1 MIERTGWLLDLYD
14 HPQDGIVIWLLDE
27 QGRHRLTQALPV
39 TFYAAGP
46 SPRLRALW
54 RYLQAQP
61 LAVTLSRQERRDLFA
76 PGMLPVLAVQVE
88 RPSDQPGLFR
98 LVSQAFPELTYYD
111 ADLPL
116 SLRHA
121 ARFGTFPLARCRV
134 EADEDGRI
142 QALETLD
149 SPWTLDPPDP
159 PLNILT
165 LEPNVDPFH
174 APPSHLLIRVR
185 SGRLQRASYRLALE
199 PVRPLLINLR
209 AILQRHDP
217 DLILTNWGDTWL
229 LDHLLGCARQQGL
242 PLPLNRE
249 PGRGVLRKAERS
261 YFTYGQII
269 HRGQQVHLFGRWHVD
284 GCNAMLF
291 GEYGLEG
298 IYELARVTAL
308 PIQTVARVSPGTGI
322 SSMQMV
328 TALRTGVLVPWHKQ
342 QAERPKTAYDLLQ
355 ADQGGLVYQPV
366 IGLHRHVAAIDF
378 MSMYP
383 SIMARFNVSPE
394 TVGAERPTA
403 QLVPELGVMVAD
415 GQPGLVPQTLQP
427 LLDKRLALKRGLVDL
442 PAWDPRRKT
451 YQAQA
456 TAHKWLLVTCFG
468 YLGYKNARFGR
479 IEAHEAVTA
488 YGREALLRAKEAA
501 EDLGF
506 TVLHMYVDG
515 LWVQRPGAVRPDD
528 FQPLLDEVVA
538 RTGLPIALDG
548 IYRWVA
554 FLPSRQ
560 NEQVPVPNRYFGLFE
575 DGSFKLRGIEARRRD
590 TPAFIVETQMQILE
604 QMARARD
611 PVDSLPAV
619 QALLRRKLTA
629 LRAGQIPIEK
639 MLVTQKLSRSLAEY
653 RSLSPPA
660 RAAAQLEA
668 VGKSLRAG
676 QNVRL
681 IYTAD
686 EVGVRAWDAGPLPE
700 SLHIDT
706 RRYAELLL
714 RAAQT
719 LLQPLGVEPERLR
732 DWLFSNAAYGCRPGY
747 LPAQPASY
755 ALPLWSGSR
764 AVLRAVSNGWAA
776 DHYLDR
782 AAW

>member
-14 HPQDGIVIWLLDE
+14 HPQDGVVLWLLDE

-39 TFYAAGP
+39 TFFAAGP
-46 SPRLRALW
+46 ALRLRALW
-54 RYLQAQP
+54 RYLQSQP
-61 LAVTLSRQERRDLFA
+61 QPVRLSRQERRDLFA
-76 PGMLPVLAVQVE
+76 PGLLPVLAAQVE
-88 RPSDQPGLFR
+88 LPFDQPGLFR
-98 LVSQAFPELTYYD
+98 KISQAFPELTYYD

-134 EADEDGRI
+134 QADENGQVQD
-142 QALETLD
+142 LEVLD
-149 SPWTLDPPDP
+149 SPWQLDLPDP
-159 PLNILT
+159 PLSILT
-165 LEPNVDPFH
+165 LEPDVDPFH
-174 APPSHLLIRVR
+174 APPSQLLIRT
-185 SGRLQRASYRLALE
+185 QRASYCLALE
-199 PVRPLLINLR
+199 PVRPMLINLR
-209 AILQRHDP
+209 AILLRHDP

-229 LDHLLGCARQQGL
+229 LDHLLTCARQQRL

-291 GEYGLEG
+291 GEYGLDG
-298 IYELARVTAL
+298 IYELARVTSL
-308 PIQTVARVSPGTGI
+308 SIQTVARVSPGTGI

-366 IGLHRHVAAIDF
+366 IGLHRDVAAIDF

-394 TVGAERPTA
+394 TVGSEHPTA

-415 GQPGLVPQTLQP
+415 GEPGLVPQTLQP
-427 LLDKRLALKRGLVDL
+427 LLDKRLALKRNLADL

-501 EDLGF
+501 EDLGY

-515 LWVQRPGAVRPDD
+515 LWVQKPGATRPAD
-528 FQPLLDEVVA
+528 FQPLLEEVVA
-538 RTGLPIALDG
+538 RTSLPIALDG

-604 QMARARD
+604 HMARAAD
-611 PVDSLPAV
+611 PAAGLPAV
-619 QALLRRKLTA
+619 QALLRRKLAA

-639 MLVTQKLSRSLAEY
+639 LLVTQKLSRELVEY
-653 RSLSPPA
+653 RVPSPPA

-686 EVGVRAWDAGPLPE
+686 EIGVRAWDAGPLPE
-700 SLHIDT
+700 RLNVDR

-714 RAAQT
+714 RAAET
-719 LLQPLGVEPERLR
+719 LLLPLGVEPARLR
-732 DWLFSNAAYGCRPGY
+732 DWLFCNAAYGCRPGY
-747 LPAQPASY
+747 LPARPASY
-755 ALPLWSGSR
+755 TLPLWSGSQQQPN
-764 AVLRAVSNGWAA
+764 LTSF
-776 DHYLDR
+776 LL
-782 AAW
+782 

>member
-14 HPQDGIVIWLLDE
+14 HPRDGVVLWLLDE

-46 SPRLRALW
+46 APRLRALW
-54 RYLQAQP
+54 RYLQNQP
-61 LAVTLSRQERRDLFA
+61 SRVELSRQERRDLFA
-76 PGMLPVLAVQVE
+76 PGMLPVLAVQVAQ
-88 RPSDQPGLFR
+88 PFDQPRLFR
-98 LVSQAFPELTYYD
+98 QVSQAFPELTYYD
-111 ADLPL
+111 ADLHL

-121 ARFGTFPLARCRV
+121 ARFNTFPLARCQV
-134 EADEDGRI
+134 EVDDAGQI
-142 QALETLD
+142 QTLEVQD
-149 SPWTLDPPDP
+149 SPWELDLPNP

-174 APPSHLLIRVR
+174 APPSQLLIRTH
-185 SGRLQRASYRLALE
+185 RASYRLALE
-199 PVRPLLINLR
+199 PVRPMLINLR
-209 AILQRHDP
+209 AILLRHDP

-229 LDHLLGCARQQGL
+229 LDHLLRCASQQRL

-291 GEYGLEG
+291 GEYGLDG
-298 IYELARVTAL
+298 IYELARVTSL

-383 SIMARFNVSPE
+383 SIMARFNISPE
-394 TVGAERPTA
+394 TVGTECPTA
-403 QLVPELGVMVAD
+403 QLVPELGVMVA
-415 GQPGLVPQTLQP
+415 GGEPGLVPQTLQP
-427 LLDKRLALKRGLVDL
+427 LLDKRLALKRSLVDL
-442 PAWDPRRKT
+442 PAWDPRRKV
-451 YQAQA
+451 YKAQA

-515 LWVQRPGAVRPDD
+515 LWVQKPGLTQPDD
-528 FQPLLDEVVA
+528 FRPLLEEVSTC
-538 RTGLPIALDG
+538 TGLPIALDG
-548 IYRWVA
+548 IYRWIA

-560 NEQVPVPNRYFGLFE
+560 NDQVPVPNRYFGLFE

-590 TPAFIVETQMQILE
+590 TPAFIVETQMQILDA
-604 QMARARD
+604 MTRTVD
-611 PVDSLPAV
+611 PADGLPAV
-619 QALLRRKLTA
+619 QALLRRKLAA
-629 LRAGQIPIEK
+629 LRTGQIPLEK
-639 MLVTQKLSRSLAEY
+639 LLVTQKLSRNLAEY
-653 RSLSPPA
+653 RSPSPPA
-660 RAAAQLEA
+660 RAAAQLNA
-668 VGKSLRAG
+668 IGKTLRAG

-681 IYTAD
+681 IYTTD
-686 EVGVRAWDAGPLPE
+686 GVGVRAWDAGPLPE
-700 SLHIDT
+700 PLNVDRKH
-706 RRYAELLL
+706 YAELLL
-714 RAAQT
+714 RAAET

-732 DWLFSNAAYGCRPGY
+732 DWMFSNAAYGCRPGY
-747 LPAQPASY
+747 LPARPASY
-755 ALPLWSGSR
+755 ALPLWSGSQS
-764 AVLRAVSNGWAA
+764 ALRAVS
-776 DHYLDR
+776 R
-782 AAW
+782 

>member
-14 HPQDGIVIWLLDE
+14 HPRDGVVLWLLDE

-46 SPRLRALW
+46 APRLRALW
-54 RYLQAQP
+54 RYLQNQP
-61 LAVTLSRQERRDLFA
+61 RPVQLSRQERRDLFA
-76 PGMLPVLAVQVE
+76 PGLLPVLAAQVE
-88 RPSDQPGLFR
+88 LPSDQPGLFR

-116 SLRHA
+116 TLRHA

-134 EADEDGRI
+134 QADESGRV
-142 QALETLD
+142 QELEVLD
-149 SPWTLDPPDP
+149 SPWQLDLPDP
-159 PLNILT
+159 PLSILT

-174 APPSHLLIRVR
+174 ALPSHLLIRT
-185 SGRLQRASYRLALE
+185 QRASYRLALE

-209 AILQRHDP
+209 AILLRHDP

-229 LDHLLGCARQQGL
+229 LDHLLTCARQQRL

-291 GEYGLEG
+291 GEYGLDG
-298 IYELARVTAL
+298 IYELARVTSL
-308 PIQTVARVSPGTGI
+308 SIQTVARVSPGTGI

-394 TVGAERPTA
+394 TVGSERPTA
-403 QLVPELGVMVAD
+403 QLVPELGVMVA
-415 GQPGLVPQTLQP
+415 GGEPGLVPQTLQP
-427 LLDKRLALKRGLVDL
+427 LLDKRLALKRGLNDL

-451 YQAQA
+451 YKAQA

-501 EDLGF
+501 EDLGY

-515 LWVQRPGAVRPDD
+515 LWVQKPGATRPADL
-528 FQPLLDEVVA
+528 QPLLEEVVA

-604 QMARARD
+604 HMARTAD
-611 PVDSLPAV
+611 PAAGLPAV
-619 QALLRRKLTA
+619 QVLLRRKLAA

-639 MLVTQKLSRSLAEY
+639 LLVTQKLSRELAEY
-653 RSLSPPA
+653 RVPSPPA

-686 EVGVRAWDAGPLPE
+686 EIGVRAWDAGPLPE
-700 SLHIDT
+700 RLNVDRKH
-706 RRYAELLL
+706 YAELLL
-714 RAAQT
+714 RAAET
-719 LLQPLGVEPERLR
+719 LLLPLGVEPDRLR
-732 DWLFSNAAYGCRPGY
+732 DWLFCNAAYGCRPGY
-747 LPAQPASY
+747 LPARPASY

-764 AVLRAVSNGWAA
+764 QQPNLTSF
-776 DHYLDR
+776 LL
-782 AAW
+782 